1 MSLRY
6 VHRCSRDS
14 IGLWAGIGL
23 KTREAERRGVY
34 WQRIG
39 LDEMG
44 KGYSDGV
51 GVNVDF
57 RGCALYAT

>member
-1 MSLRY
+1 M
-6 VHRCSRDS
+6 S